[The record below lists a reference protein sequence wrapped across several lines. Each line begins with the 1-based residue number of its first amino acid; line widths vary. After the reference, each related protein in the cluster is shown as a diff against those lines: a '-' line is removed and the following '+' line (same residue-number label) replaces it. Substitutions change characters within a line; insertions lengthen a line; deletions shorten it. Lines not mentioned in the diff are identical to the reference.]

1 MADQGHTTVLCN
13 FTTLLDIAAARPDVS
28 FFGLCENNLNL
39 VMMGSAIK
47 VTDSDEAVCP
57 FSKSTNTLEHY
68 QSSERIP

>member
-28 FFGLCENNLNL
+28 FF
-39 VMMGSAIK
+39 
-47 VTDSDEAVCP
+47 DEAVRP
-57 FSKSTNTLEHY
+57 FSESTNTLEHY

>member
-1 MADQGHTTVLCN
+1 MADLGHTAMLCS
-13 FTTLLDIAAARPDVS
+13 FTTLLDIAAARPDMS
-28 FFGLCENNLNL
+28 FFNFCENNLDP
-39 VMMGSAIK
+39 VMMGSNIK